1 MAGVRAIGMM
11 SGTSLD
17 GVDIA
22 EITTDG
28 VRIEAFGPSGY
39 RPYTEPER
47 AVLRQ
52 ALAEAVVLED
62 RDSRPGILAAAE
74 KLVTNAHAEAF
85 EQFVDEHDIA
95 PAEISIV
102 GFHGQTVLHR
112 PKQHLTVQIGDA
124 AALADRI
131 GVPVVYDFRAADV
144 AAGGQ
149 GAPMVPI
156 FHCALVETL
165 HTLDSVAV
173 LNVGGVANVTY
184 CNGGPPVACD
194 TGPGNAL
201 IDDFMRARAGRAFDD
216 GGVMAARGTAD
227 MDFVARV
234 LRDPFFDLPPP
245 KSLDRN
251 SFSHDNIG
259 LPDLS
264 ITDGAATLALLTA
277 ASVARIVPHL
287 PSRPARW
294 VVAGGGARNRTL
306 MRFLSEKLAPA
317 RVETADAIGWS
328 ADALEA
334 QAFAFLAVRKREDL
348 PITFPTTTGVAA
360 PMQGGLIARPSL

>member
-1 MAGVRAIGMM
+1 
-11 SGTSLD
+11 
-17 GVDIA
+17 
-22 EITTDG
+22 
-28 VRIEAFGPSGY
+28 
-39 RPYTEPER
+39 
-47 AVLRQ
+47 
-52 ALAEAVVLED
+52 
-62 RDSRPGILAAAE
+62 
-74 KLVTNAHAEAF
+74 
-85 EQFVDEHDIA
+85 
-95 PAEISIV
+95 
-102 GFHGQTVLHR
+102 
-112 PKQHLTVQIGDA
+112 
-124 AALADRI
+124 
-131 GVPVVYDFRAADV
+131 
-144 AAGGQ
+144 
-149 GAPMVPI
+149 
-156 FHCALVETL
+156 
-165 HTLDSVAV
+165 V